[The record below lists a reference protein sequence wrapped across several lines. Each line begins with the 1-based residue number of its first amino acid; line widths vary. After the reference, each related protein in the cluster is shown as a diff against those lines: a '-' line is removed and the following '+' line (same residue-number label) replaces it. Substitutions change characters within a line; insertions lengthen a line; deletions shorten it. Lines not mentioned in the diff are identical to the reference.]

1 MLDEQIGRVSQSVE
15 RALLEAQHKLE
26 NLAADIQQFVLQ
38 VGADKVASEAN
49 ATSTASRVEEIG
61 VDLSRMR
68 ADSTELEHKLR
79 SEMTQGDR
87 ALRVEM
93 EAARL
98 GAHSAS
104 LMSQPPA
111 PQAD

>member
-1 MLDEQIGRVSQSVE
+1 MV
-15 RALLEAQHKLE
+15 EAQHKLE

-38 VGADKVASEAN
+38 VGADKVNSEAI

-61 VDLSRMR
+61 VGLSRAR
-68 ADSTELEHKLR
+68 ADSSELEHKLR
-79 SEMTQGDR
+79 NEMTEGDR

-104 LMSQPPA
+104 LTVAAS
-111 PQAD
+111 